1 MLKGNDLIGIPV
13 VAYDTGEE
21 IKKVKDLIFD
31 SNSNFLGF
39 LVDENIWL
47 KTAQVL
53 PLHGIKVIGTDVII
67 ASSQSVIVKAEQVP
81 EIREVLARNIVL
93 TGTKIVTESGRD
105 LGTIID
111 LYFDKQ
117 SGAIEGYEVLG
128 GLFADPYCGRSFVPA
143 PQNLKIGDD
152 VAFVPRAIADM
163 MEERVV
169 SVSEAL
175 QVLGEN
181 NSVVSH
187 RNPVSITSTANLAEQ
202 EALPAVSFTNASNT
216 LDQQAVTPQGTFV
229 IAQGQ
234 QLTPQMLEQ
243 SYQAAGSSLQ
253 AVGEQQQE
261 SQKTA
266 REKLRKPITLYTVE
280 QTLGRRVRQAVK
292 TPEGIYVVALGQIVT
307 DKVISRTQAYDK
319 EQELI
324 TAVCLNQSSTDSFLQ
339 ARSQRFHEGIL
350 SAKKDRRGLGE
361 RIKVTINN
369 IQERIAIIAEIWRI
383 KRAVGRPVNRVILDN
398 QDQVIL
404 NAAELITYQ
413 AIEQA
418 RQANVLDI
426 LLSSVDDSNL
436 RLSRGHH
443 FIER

>member
-1 MLKGNDLIGIPV
+1 MLKGNDFIGMPV
-13 VAYDTGEE
+13 IAYDTGEQ

-39 LVDENIWL
+39 LVDENVWL

-93 TGTKIVTESGRD
+93 TGTKIITESGRY
-105 LGTIID
+105 LGTITD

-117 SGAIEGYEVLG
+117 TGAIEGYEVFG
-128 GLFADPYCGRSFVPA
+128 GIFAAPHCGHSFVPA

-152 VAFVPRAIADM
+152 VAFVPRVIAEM
-163 MEERVV
+163 MEERFI
-169 SVSEAL
+169 SVSEAR
-175 QVLGEN
+175 QVASEN
-181 NSVVSH
+181 NPAL
-187 RNPVSITSTANLAEQ
+187 NNQNIASTPATNLAEQ
-202 EALPAVSFTNASNT
+202 QAIASNT
-216 LDQQAVTPQGTFV
+216 PNQQVITSKGTFV
-229 IAQGQ
+229 VAQGQ
-234 QLTPQMLEQ
+234 ITPQILEQ
-243 SYQAAGSSLQ
+243 SYQAAGSLSQ
-253 AVGEQQQE
+253 TINGQQQDH
-261 SQKTA
+261 QTT
-266 REKLRKPITLYTVE
+266 REKFQNPITCHTVE

-292 TPEGIYVVALGQIVT
+292 TPEGIYVAALGQIVT

-324 TAVCLNQSSTDSFLQ
+324 TAVCLNQGSTNSFLQ

-350 SAKKDRRGLGE
+350 SAKKERRGLRE
-361 RIKVTINN
+361 RIKATINN
-369 IQERIAIIAEIWRI
+369 
-383 KRAVGRPVNRVILDN
+383 VILDN

-404 NAAELITYQ
+404 DAEELITYKS
-413 AIEQA
+413 IEQA
-418 RQANVLDI
+418 RQANALDI
-426 LLSSVDDSNL
+426 LLSSVDNSNL

-443 FIER
+443 FIERKDQTTSAKRL